1 MKPFLDGDFLL
12 ESEIAIDLYRRFAA
26 PQPILDYHNHLSPQQ
41 IADDH
46 RFATITELWLEG
58 DHYKWRAM
66 RAAGVPE
73 REITGDASDWD
84 KFAAWAATVPQT
96 LRNPLYHWTHMELR
110 ALGAGGK
117 RLSTATAAAVFDSCN
132 AALMKPEL
140 SAQGLLRR
148 FDVRVVCTTDDPID
162 DLAAHERH
170 ARNKQAFTKLYPTWR
185 PDRLLAVR
193 DLRAWNGWVDA
204 LGAAAGISI
213 GSVAALRDALSRRH
227 DRFHA
232 LGCRASDHG
241 LKRLSV
247 APVKERELGAIFAKA
262 RAGKGLLGPDEVEQ
276 FRSGMSHDLA
286 VMDHGRGW
294 VQQFHLG
301 ALRDVSTRGF
311 RALGAAAGY
320 DAIGD
325 FRQGETLARFLDRLD
340 EQGKLAKTIV
350 YNLNPGDTELFATIV
365 AAFNDGSVPGK
376 MQLGSAWWF
385 LDQLDGMRR
394 QLDAVSNMGLLSR
407 FVGML
412 TDSRSLLS
420 FSRHDYFRR
429 LLCNLLG
436 DDVVRGRLPDD
447 RDLLGGLVADVCYG
461 NARRYFEFPL

>member
-1 MKPFLDGDFLL
+1 MKPFLGEDFLL
-12 ESEIAIDLYRRFAA
+12 ESDVANELYRRFAA
-26 PQPILDYHNHLSPQQ
+26 PQPILDFHSHLSPQQ

-73 REITGDASDWD
+73 RQITGDASDWD
-84 KFAAWAATVPQT
+84 KFSAWAATVPQT

-110 ALGAGGK
+110 ALGVSGK
-117 RLSTATAAAVFDSCN
+117 LLSPDTAPSIFDACN
-132 AALMKPEL
+132 AALATPAC
-140 SAQGLLRR
+140 STQGLLRKL
-148 FDVRVVCTTDDPID
+148 DVRVVCTTDDPID
-162 DLAAHERH
+162 DLGAHRRH
-170 ARNKQAFTKLYPTWR
+170 ARNRDAFTKLYPTWR

-193 DLRAWNGWVDA
+193 DLKAWNGWVDA
-204 LGAAAGISI
+204 LGAAAGLSI
-213 GSVAALRDALSRRH
+213 GNLAALRDALGRRH
-227 DRFHA
+227 EQFHA

-241 LKRLSV
+241 LKRLAV
-247 APVKERELGAIFAKA
+247 APVKEQDLAAIFARA
-262 RAGKGLLGPDEVEQ
+262 RAGKALGPDEVEQ
-276 FRSGMSHDLA
+276 FRSAMSHELA
-286 VMDHGRGW
+286 VMDHARGW

-311 RALGAAAGY
+311 RALGAASGH

-325 FRQGETLARFLDRLD
+325 FAQGETLARFLDRLD
-340 EQGKLAKTIV
+340 ERGKLAKTIV
-350 YNLNPGDTELFATIV
+350 YNLNPADNELCATILG
-365 AAFNDGSVPGK
+365 AFNDGSVPGK
-376 MQLGSAWWF
+376 MQLGAAWWF

-394 QLDAVSNMGLLSR
+394 QLDALSSLGLLSR

-412 TDSRSLLS
+412 TDSRSFLS

-436 DDVVRGRLPDD
+436 DDVVKGRLPDD
-447 RDLLGGLVADVCYG
+447 RELLGGLVADVCYR
-461 NARRYFEFPL
+461 NARAYFGFPT